1 MKNILLAT
9 LLLLGGFSLA
19 QAEVKK
25 AFDDSGKLKY
35 ERNYENGKLHGIS
48 RGYYPSGKLKVTSS
62 FYNGLAWGDT
72 IGYYENG
79 KVKASIPF
87 VKGKVEGVQKEFYN
101 NGQLKSSQ
109 RFEKDIPVGTK
120 RVYFPDGNMKARI
133 NFNDKGQMSG
143 TAKEYRKGG
152 LLKYTIKLEDGKA
165 IKGYLYDKKGNRT
178 EMTSQDFNNMGL
190 QEKI

>member
-1 MKNILLAT
+1 MKNILLVA
-9 LLLLGGFSLA
+9 LLLGGFSLA

-25 AFDDSGKLKY
+25 VLDENGKLKY
-35 ERNYENGKLHGIS
+35 ERNYKNGKLHGIS

-62 FYNGLAWGDT
+62 FYNGVAWGNT

-79 KVKASIPF
+79 KVKANIPF

-109 RFEKDIPVGTK
+109 RFAMDIPVGTK

-143 TAKEYRKGG
+143 SAKEYHKGG
-152 LLKYTIKLEDGKA
+152 LLKYTIKLENGKA
-165 IKGYLYDKKGNRT
+165 IKGYLYDKRGNRT
-178 EMTSQDFNNMGL
+178 NMTSQDFTKMGL
-190 QEKI
+190 QQI